1 MADAM
6 KAHYL
11 ACFDISDDR
20 VRQRVCK
27 LLLRHGSRV
36 QESVFELALSGEHG
50 LEKLQTQLRSVLNE
64 ECELRFYRLCLD
76 CRKGSSRIDGMP
88 VAAFPSA
95 VII

>member
-1 MADAM
+1 M

-11 ACFDISDDR
+11 VCFDISDDR
-20 VRQRVCK
+20 IRQRVCK

-36 QESVFELALSGEHG
+36 QESVFELAFSSEH
-50 LEKLQTQLRSVLNE
+50 LLQKLRKQLRGVLDE

-88 VAAFPSA
+88 VAALPSA